1 MIYVCPATWRFFDGA
16 MHFHFGRLKVRSSGK
31 GWEGDGALE
40 ASFALANAS
49 LTSAL
54 SYKALASLQLARMSD
69 PFLTLTPAYPP
80 QDNAEYKEHQPQQ
93 QQQPIH
99 LSPPPIDFFSFNSAD
114 ILAPHPDLF
123 ESELDS
129 SLAAFN
135 ESDIQLQLLT
145 VDSNDAFAFLRS
157 DTPTHQYRSA
167 HGPPSTLTV
176 SSESFSQDY
185 DESLSAYSE
194 SFYNAKASHYSLPI
208 DMDFQRIRVDPS
220 ADYAAA
226 ATPSPAA
233 SGLSSL
239 TDDQHSF
246 GTLPPSNRSPPVGNV
261 NAAPNTSYTRS
272 AAYSDYARSPPV
284 VRSSAAS
291 DYYPQLKHAYNQ
303 PHPSTVAPNN
313 VSARRQSQAE
323 LPLVP
328 AVPPIP
334 LVRSFK
340 EVREEMHSDDPRK
353 KYKCPS
359 CPRGQFAAPH
369 VFGMHPS
376 DVSRF
381 PPAFARAY
389 NLKTHMATHDPNRP
403 KPHVCP
409 HKSCGRSFSRK
420 HDLGRHLVS
429 IHREDSASVYSNGS
443 TGSARTSAVGVE
455 KGPRGW
461 CESCGKGWVGRDYG
475 CECRDVK

>member
-1 MIYVCPATWRFFDGA
+1 
-16 MHFHFGRLKVRSSGK
+16 
-31 GWEGDGALE
+31 
-40 ASFALANAS
+40 
-49 LTSAL
+49 
-54 SYKALASLQLARMSD
+54 MSD
-69 PFLTLTPAYPP
+69 PFLALTPVYPP
-80 QDNAEYKEHQPQQ
+80 PTDEYKDHQPPPAHHQQ
-93 QQQPIH
+93 HLLP

-157 DTPTHQYRSA
+157 DTPTHSYRSA

-176 SSESFSQDY
+176 SSESFSQGY
-185 DESLSAYSE
+185 DDSLSAYSE
-194 SFYNAKASHYSLPI
+194 SFYNAKAASHYSLPI
-208 DMDFQRIRVDPS
+208 DMDFQRIRVDPG

-239 TDDQHSF
+239 TDDPNSF
-246 GTLPPSNRSPPVGNV
+246 GALPQHQQQQSNRSPPMVS
-261 NAAPNTSYTRS
+261 AANPNHSYTRSS
-272 AAYSDYARSPPV
+272 AAYSDYTRSPPV

-291 DYYPQLKHAYNQ
+291 DYYPQLKTAYNTQ
-303 PHPSTVAPNN
+303 SAHGASVAPHN

-340 EVREEMHSDDPRK
+340 EAREEMHSDDPRK

-359 CPRGQFAAPH
+359 CPR
-369 VFGMHPS
+369 
-376 DVSRF
+376 
-381 PPAFARAY
+381 AFARAY

-403 KPHVCP
+403 KPHMCP

-429 IHREDSASVYSNGS
+429 IHREDSSSVYSNGS
-443 TGSARTSAVGVE
+443 TGSARVSAVGVE